1 MASVIWR
8 QEALDE
14 LDAIIV
20 YIKGFDPSA
29 AVRTGGRLIALGQS
43 LVDFPRRGRPMG
55 NGLRKLTSVPPYII
69 RYHVVDEAVHI
80 LSVRH
85 GARLLD

>member
-8 QEALDE
+8 QEALDDI
-14 LDAIIV
+14 DAIIV
-20 YIKGFDPSA
+20 YIKRFDASA
-29 AVRTGGRLIALGQS
+29 AAKTGSRLIALGQS
-43 LVDFPRRGRPMG
+43 LVDFSRRGRPTG
-55 NGLRKLTSVPPYII
+55 DGLRELTSVPPYII